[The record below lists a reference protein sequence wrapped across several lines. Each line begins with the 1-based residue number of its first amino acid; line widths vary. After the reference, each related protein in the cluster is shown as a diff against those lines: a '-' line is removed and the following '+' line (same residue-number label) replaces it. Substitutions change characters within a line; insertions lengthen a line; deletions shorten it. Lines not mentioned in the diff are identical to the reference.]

1 MGYDVIF
8 LYRSESSARPFRS
21 RLNLE
26 LTGEEFQQIKTE
38 SEIHSNR
45 LREIPFTSLAQYL
58 TLLEKCALEIN
69 SKNGTKIILLAA
81 AVSDFDVCQSAN
93 QKIDSSSSFSE
104 IKLKKVEKVISKLT
118 SSWAPLVA
126 TFSFKLET
134 NENLILKKSEK
145 YFQQGVKGVIGNELL
160 TRRKR
165 IYFIS
170 KNQKIQVKKIL

>member
-1 MGYDVIF
+1 M
-8 LYRSESSARPFRS
+8 AA
-21 RLNLE
+21 
-26 LTGEEFQQIKTE
+26 EEFQQIKTDA
-38 SEIHSNR
+38 EIHSKR

-69 SKNGTKIILLAA
+69 SKNGSKIILLAA
-81 AVSDFDVCQSAN
+81 AVSDFDVCESAN

-118 SSWAPLVA
+118 SSWAPLAV

-134 NENLILKKSEK
+134 NEDLILKKSEK

-170 KNQKIQVKKIL
+170 KEQEIKVKFLIMLNPYP

>member
-1 MGYDVIF
+1 M
-8 LYRSESSARPFRS
+8 
-21 RLNLE
+21 NLE
-26 LTGEEFQQIKTE
+26 LTGEEFRQIKMDAE
-38 SEIHSNR
+38 VHSKR
-45 LREIPFTSLAQYL
+45 LREVPFTSLAQYL
-58 TLLEKCALEIN
+58 ALLEKCALEIN
-69 SKNGTKIILLAA
+69 SNNGTKIILLAA
-81 AVSDFDVCQSAN
+81 AVSDFDVCESAN

-118 SSWAPLVA
+118 SSWAPQAA

-145 YFQQGVKGVIGNELL
+145 YFEQGVKGVIGNELL

-170 KNQKIQVKKIL
+170 KNPNIQVCNFFETR